1 MIGSDR
7 GTVSMFTVLLTPT
20 VFILAGLLFDGGLAI
35 HARQRAY
42 DMAEQAARVAAN
54 DIDEQKL
61 RADGTVQ
68 IKGGNDACDK
78 AVNFLSSAYSGQ
90 ITTPQPGDCN
100 LDPGLK
106 KFSMT
111 VHITVNSNFLGILP
125 GLAQFNMQGTASAH
139 PEQGN

>member
-1 MIGSDR
+1 VTGSDR

-42 DMAEQAARVAAN
+42 DIAEQAARVAAN

-61 RADGTVQ
+61 RATGTVQ
-68 IKGGNDACDK
+68 INGADACDQALK
-78 AVNFLSSAYSGQ
+78 FLNGAYAGQ
-90 ITTPQPGDCN
+90 INPPQPGDCN
-100 LDPGLK
+100 LDPGLQ

-111 VHITVNSNFLGILP
+111 VHLTVESKFLGILP
-125 GLAQFNMQGTASAH
+125 GLATFNMQGTASAH
-139 PEQGN
+139 PDQGN